1 MQFVDTIL
9 YRHITYADFTN
20 IESVKKPEG
29 GGGQTYIDIAG
40 LDKEEVKDFFE
51 GSVAEIDEEC
61 TKTDIAGECWPAYT
75 AQVQPLG
82 RTDTDLLEIDGR
94 SAGSGKIRNYRI
106 KNQAPNQHR
115 HRAWR
120 DSEGFPTVLGDRFEP
135 GNKYSDSEL
144 HPVIDPLIDG
154 LLVFVVKTRL
164 GKLYSGFIK
173 SNTLPDGW
181 PTSAGLETM
190 FDGPDTGCIKP
201 SKLLEMRNEK
211 ENPFAISEYEPYEII
226 DFFNEVFMEEEDYS
240 KIVNLLR
247 RKKNIILQGS
257 PGTGKTFAAK
267 RIAYS
272 LMRAKDK
279 SCICSVQ
286 FHQSST
292 YEDYIIGYRPDEET
306 GAFVLREGRF
316 VEFFDLAAKHRDQD
330 FYLIIDEINR
340 ANISKVFGEMLMA
353 IECDHR
359 DEEVEFAATKKR
371 RFSVPSNVYI
381 IGMMNTADRGLALID
396 YALRRRFAFVSMEPA
411 FGNET
416 FKKMITK
423 LDCPELD
430 LLIEKVEVINQRIE
444 EDPSLGSGFKIGHS
458 YFCIEFPASRESV
471 ESVIEYELAPLVREY
486 WFEQL
491 DMAEEAINGLE
502 SALE

>member
-40 LDKEEVKDFFE
+40 LDKEKIKDFFAN
-51 GSVAEIDEEC
+51 SVAEIDEEY
-61 TKTDIAGECWPAYT
+61 TKTDIAGEYWPAYT

-82 RTDTDLLEIDGR
+82 RTDTDLLEVDGR
-94 SAGSGKIRNYRI
+94 SAGQGKIRNYRI

-120 DSEGFPTVLGDRFEP
+120 ESEGFPTILSDCFRS
-135 GNKYSDSEL
+135 GNKYSDAEL

-164 GKLYSGFIK
+164 GKLFSGFVK
-173 SNTLPDGW
+173 SNSLPNSW
-181 PTSAGLETM
+181 PSSAGLELM
-190 FDGPDTGCIKP
+190 FDGPDAGCIKP
-201 SKLLEMRNEK
+201 SKLLELRNEK
-211 ENPFAISEYEPYEII
+211 ENPFVISEYEPYEIA
-226 DFFNEVFMEEEDYS
+226 DFFNEVFMEEDAYL

-247 RKKNIILQGS
+247 RKKNVILQGS

-286 FHQSST
+286 FHQNSA

-306 GAFVLREGRF
+306 GAFVLQEGRF
-316 VEFFDLAAKHRDQD
+316 VEFFDLASKHRDQD

-359 DEEVEFAATKKR
+359 DEEIEFPATKKR

-396 YALRRRFAFVSMEPA
+396 YALRRRFAFVTMEPA
-411 FGNET
+411 FNNKT
-416 FKKMITK
+416 FKKMIAE
-423 LDCPELD
+423 LDCPELN
-430 LLIEKVEVINQRIE
+430 LLIEKVEIINHQIVA
-444 EDPSLGSGFKIGHS
+444 DPSLGPGFRIGHS
-458 YFCIEFPASRESV
+458 YFCIDFPASRESV
-471 ESVIEYELAPLVREY
+471 ESVIEYELIPLVGEY

-491 DMAEEAINGLE
+491 EVAEEAINGLE
-502 SALE
+502 SALG